1 MALDGPS
8 LGKMLDD
15 VAVGRI
21 QLPDFQRQ
29 WKWDDDRISA
39 LLATVT
45 LDYPLGV
52 AMTLETGG
60 EAQFKARTR
69 CTAPRWARRS
79 SRSSCCSTVSSG

>member
-1 MALDGPS
+1 VALDGPS

-15 VAVGRI
+15 VAAGRI
-21 QLPDFQRQ
+21 QLPDFQRE
-29 WKWDDDRISA
+29 WKWDDDRIRA

-60 EAQFKARTR
+60 EAQFKARPSPV
-69 CTAPRWARRS
+69 PRSVRAKHRS
-79 SRSSCCSTVSSG
+79 SFCWMGSSG

>member
-60 EAQFKARTR
+60 EAQFKARPLHGT
-69 CTAPRWARRS
+69 RWARRS
-79 SRSSCCSTVSSG
+79 SRSSCCSMVSSG